1 MRPKSQQ
8 QVAISMIFSADQQMR
23 QTNRYYTNLIW
34 LTTWTG
40 IFPFVVVAYFQWIPV
55 PFWPMFIW
63 YLIYVGLNLPF
74 SLMTLLGW
82 KPQYVRWFA
91 GIGLTLAWAILP
103 VMVPMARHLWGTWLL
118 APIYSIIFLD
128 SKVTTAVVGL
138 TVAATATATIFF
150 RPPLLGE
157 DLLMAASIANVLII
171 VSNLMA
177 ILQALSRIQQVHKA
191 LSQAALQEETLAR
204 LDRTLGEVR
213 SASGAVERIAAAV
226 AEQSGQTGAFAR
238 GVLTRAVTDLE
249 TAGRRQNQAMAT
261 ATTSLS
267 ELGRTVEEIAG
278 GAQSQA
284 EQVSRAAEVV
294 RQMAQFTDEVAQRTS
309 GAAANAVVNA
319 EAAAEGYSQV
329 EANLASATALQ
340 SALDRVSRSMLDL
353 GKRSTQIGEVVTTVQ
368 EIAGQTNM
376 LALNAAIEAARAG
389 ELGRGFAVVA
399 DSVRQ
404 LAERSGQSAREI
416 AGLIGEVQEQVR
428 SAVDAIGEA
437 GSLSVQGAAQAA
449 EAGSSLRVIRTRAAE
464 IQTGMSEVNRRVQ
477 QLAQENRHLVSLM
490 TDLSASTEEAAAAA
504 EEISA
509 SSASLTGA
517 TDETERAGR
526 EAAGAICQVA
536 GAAREMGALAATLEA
551 QAGELNAVARGL
563 REQLQ

>member
-1 MRPKSQQ
+1 ML
-8 QVAISMIFSADQQMR
+8 FSAEQQMR

-40 IFPFVVVAYFQWIPV
+40 IFPFVIAAYFRWIPV

-74 SLMTLLGW
+74 SLMTLFGW
-82 KPQYVRWFA
+82 KPQYVRWLA
-91 GIGLTLAWAILP
+91 GIGLMLAWAVLP
-103 VMVPMARHLWGTWLL
+103 IMVPLARNIWGTWLL

-128 SKVTTAVVGL
+128 AKVTTTVVGL

-150 RPPLLGE
+150 RPAPLTA
-157 DLLMAASIANVLII
+157 DLILPASIANALII
-171 VSNLMA
+171 VSNAMA
-177 ILQALSRIQQVHKA
+177 ILQALGRVRQVLDA
-191 LSQAALQEETLAR
+191 LSRAALQEETLAR
-204 LDRTLGEVR
+204 LDRTLLEVR
-213 SASGAVERIAAAV
+213 SASGAVQRIATAV
-226 AEQSGQTGAFAR
+226 AEQSGQAGAFTR

-249 TAGRRQNQAMAT
+249 TVGQRQNQAMAT
-261 ATTSLS
+261 ATASLS
-267 ELGRTVEEIAG
+267 ELGRTVDEIAG

-284 EQVSRAAEVV
+284 AHVARAADVV
-294 RQMAQFTDEVAQRTS
+294 RQMAQFTDEVARRAA
-309 GAAANAVVNA
+309 GAAASAVANSD
-319 EAAAEGYSQV
+319 AAGQGYAQV
-329 EANLASATALQ
+329 EANLASANALQ
-340 SALDRVSRSMLDL
+340 GALDRVSRAMLDL
-353 GKRSTQIGEVVTTVQ
+353 GRRSVKIGEVVTTVQ

-416 AGLIGEVQEQVR
+416 AGLIGEVQEQVQG
-428 SAVDAIGEA
+428 AVAAIGEA
-437 GSLSVQGAAQAA
+437 GSLSARGAAQAA
-449 EAGSSLRVIRTRAAE
+449 EAGKALSVIRTRASE
-464 IQTGMSEVNRRVQ
+464 IQTGMTEVNQRVQ
-477 QLAQENRHLVSLM
+477 QLAQENRQLVSLM
-490 TDLSASTEEAAAAA
+490 NDLSASTEEAAAAA

-526 EAAGAICQVA
+526 EATGAIRQVA
-536 GAAREMGALAATLEA
+536 GAAREMGALAAALEA
-551 QAGELNAVARGL
+551 QAGELNEVARGL